1 MCNCCNGW
9 LDAGQYS
16 QSQWYKGLSSTNRK
30 CLECSFLRY
39 CNLWGK
45 EGAREFINAAKRD
58 NAKKHQQSLE
68 RRRQQ
73 RAIELAALAAMAT
86 QFDGQSHAFGL
97 PIINTTTQGGLRQM
111 RELILA
117 KIRGGGWF
125 YTGDSRMG
133 SDGEI
138 LYNEGIG
145 FIIRVSTMICKP
157 VSGGFVRLLIS
168 DIGSTLQAIVHPICA
183 GELICCLVYRILLTV
198 SLVF

>member
-1 MCNCCNGW
+1 
-9 LDAGQYS
+9 
-16 QSQWYKGLSSTNRK
+16 
-30 CLECSFLRY
+30 
-39 CNLWGK
+39 
-45 EGAREFINAAKRD
+45 
-58 NAKKHQQSLE
+58 
-68 RRRQQ
+68 
-73 RAIELAALAAMAT
+73 
-86 QFDGQSHAFGL
+86 
-97 PIINTTTQGGLRQM
+97 M

-183 GELICCLVYRILLTV
+183 GELICI
-198 SLVF
+198 